1 MYFIGIDLGTSS
13 IKMLLVNETGK
24 VVNTVSEEYPIYYPK
39 PGFSEQNPQDWIK
52 AVMKGIPRLLDGFNR
67 NEVEGIG
74 VAGQM
79 HGLVILDEN
88 DEVIRPAIL
97 WNDGRTTEETDYL
110 NQVIGGEKL
119 SEYTANIAFA
129 GFTAPKILWMKENEP
144 QKFAAIKQVML
155 PKDYLNYRL
164 TGVLAT
170 DVSEASGTL
179 YFDVKNRCWSE
190 EMLAVCGINKDMLP
204 AVFESYEPI
213 GHVKKDLWQRILSA
227 AGLSQEV
234 TEETA
239 TPVVCAGAGDNAAAA
254 VSCGAVRVGDVN
266 LSVGTSG
273 TVFITGE
280 HFTDMKNHAIHSF
293 CDSTG
298 RYHLMGCMLSAASC
312 NSWWMEDIL
321 KTGDY
326 AGEQQAIPEDL
337 LGENREFFLPYLMGE
352 RSPHNDESARGAF
365 IGMRRDTRRSEM
377 TLAMLEGVAFGLR
390 DSLDAA
396 REAGIF
402 ADHATICGG
411 GVKSRL
417 WQRIIANILNVRLD
431 ILEREEGP
439 SLGGAIL
446 AAVCDGAYPDVET
459 ACGTIVRKTD
469 SVESDPDIAARY
481 DDRYATYR
489 SLYPALKDCFK
500 NM

>member
-1 MYFIGIDLGTSS
+1 MYIGIDLGTSS
-13 IKMLLVNETGK
+13 VKTVLMDESGRIITSATET
-24 VVNTVSEEYPIYYPK
+24 YPCSYPK
-39 PGFSEQNPQDWIK
+39 PGYSEQDPADWENKSIDCIVSMLKETQNPGI
-52 AVMKGIPRLLDGFNR
+52 KGI
-67 NEVEGIG
+67 GI
-74 VAGQM
+74 AGQM
-79 HGLVILDEN
+79 HGLVVLDEK
-88 DEVIRPAIL
+88 DRVIRPAIL
-97 WNDGRTTEETDYL
+97 WNDGRSAKESRYL
-110 NQVIGGEKL
+110 NEVIGEEKL
-119 SEYTANIAFA
+119 VQCTGNISFA
-129 GFTAPKILWMKENEP
+129 GFTAPKLLWMKENEP
-144 QKFAAIKQVML
+144 QKFSAIKKVML

-164 TGVLAT
+164 TGIFAT
-170 DVSEASGTL
+170 DVSDASGTL
-179 YFDVKNRCWSE
+179 YFDVRNRCWSE
-190 EMLAVCGINKDMLP
+190 EMLSVCEIKTDMLP

-213 GHVKKDLWQRILSA
+213 GHVKKELWQRILSA
-227 AGLSQEV
+227 AGLSQNV

-254 VSCGAVRVGDVN
+254 VSCGAVMPGDVN

-280 HFTDMKNHAIHSF
+280 HFTDIKNHAIHSF

-326 AGEQQAIPEDL
+326 AGEQEEIPEDL
-337 LGENREFFLPYLMGE
+337 LGENEVFFLPYLMGE

-365 IGMRRDTRRSEM
+365 IGMRRDTKRSEM

-396 REAGIF
+396 REAGI
-402 ADHATICGG
+402 AVDHATICGG
-411 GVKSRL
+411 GVKSCL

-446 AAVCDGAYPDVET
+446 AAVCDGEYPDVET
-459 ACGTIVRKTD
+459 ACRSIIKVKET
-469 SVESDPDIAARY
+469 VEPDPAIAAKY

-489 SLYPALKDCFK
+489 SLYPALKDCFH